1 MLEGGHPR
9 RKKSTRPILGTPAG
23 GVVDTSWMI
32 VDDAL
37 TGKIALLCNYI
48 AAGSP
53 AAEDSDALIVPSET
67 ALRLSRAI
75 TSCFLFKLEYIPANS
90 AESFFKI
97 RF

>member
-1 MLEGGHPR
+1 MEN
-9 RKKSTRPILGTPAG
+9 
-23 GVVDTSWMI
+23 VVDTSWMI

-53 AAEDSDALIVPSET
+53 AAEDSDALIVPTET
-67 ALRLSRAI
+67 VLRLSRAI
-75 TSCFLFKLEYIPANS
+75 SSCFLFKLEYIPANS
-90 AESFFKI
+90 AELFFKI

>member
-1 MLEGGHPR
+1 
-9 RKKSTRPILGTPAG
+9 
-23 GVVDTSWMI
+23 MI

-37 TGKIALLCNYI
+37 AGKIALLCNYI

-75 TSCFLFKLEYIPANS
+75 SSCFLFKLEYIPANS
-90 AESFFKI
+90 AELFFNNRFSWWSVPVGQYQRDVCPIPSF
-97 RF
+97 